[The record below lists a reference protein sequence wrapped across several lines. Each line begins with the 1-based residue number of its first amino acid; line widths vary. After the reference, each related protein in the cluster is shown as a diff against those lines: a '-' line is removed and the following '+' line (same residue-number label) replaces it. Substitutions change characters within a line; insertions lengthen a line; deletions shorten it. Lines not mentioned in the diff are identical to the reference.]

1 MNLRRRFAALDLTAI
16 LLLGSL
22 IVFFGIFLFYPISF
36 VFKGSLYTGGR
47 FSLSFFKTIFLNP
60 LYRASLTN
68 SLLLGV
74 VTTVG
79 TTILALPLALIM
91 GKFDFPG
98 KRWLGG
104 VLLLPMIMP
113 PFVGAIGMKQ
123 ILARYGSVNLLYG
136 RVVEIIS
143 ALLVSVGILETQIT
157 PAPIDFLV
165 EGKFWGVVILEVL
178 HLYPIMYLN
187 VAAALANIDPSLE
200 EAARNLGASGVGLFR
215 KITFPLILPG
225 YFAGA
230 AIVFIWAFTDLGTPL
245 IFNFK
250 KVLAYQIFNTVTDIQ
265 ANPMGYALV
274 VLVLSFTLILFYGA
288 KKFLGTRKFEMTL
301 RGAPAKVWRRPS
313 PKVWLLFYIFI
324 FSLLAVS
331 LLPHISVVLTSISQ
345 KWFMTV
351 LPEEVTGRFYIALGR
366 HHLAFLSIKNS
377 LLYSSLATVL
387 DLILG
392 VTIAYLLTRKVF
404 PGASLLDAVAMLPL
418 ALPGL
423 VLAFGYVAAFSG
435 TFLDPRSNP
444 TCLLVISYAVRRLP
458 YMVRAGVAGFEQ
470 VSRSHEEASLSLGA
484 TPFRTI
490 RKITLPL
497 IFANLVAG
505 VILCFSF
512 AMLAVSDSLILAI
525 KENFY
530 PITKTIYHLA
540 MRLGDGPFI
549 ASAMGVLGMA
559 LLAVS
564 LIVASSLLGKRM
576 GELFHA

>member
-1 MNLRRRFAALDLTAI
+1 MNLRRKSPALDLTTI
-16 LLLGSL
+16 LLLGPL
-22 IVFFGIFLFYPISF
+22 LVFFGLFLFYPISF
-36 VFKGSLYTGGR
+36 VFKESFYPGGN

-60 LYRASLTN
+60 LYRASLIN

-74 VTTVG
+74 ITTVA
-79 TTILALPLALIM
+79 TTLLALPLAI
-91 GKFDFPG
+91 GFERFDFPG

-104 VLLLPMIMP
+104 LVLLPMIMP

-123 ILARYGSVNLLYG
+123 ILARYGSFNLLYQ

-143 ALLVSVGILETQIT
+143 ALLVSIGILNTQIT
-157 PAPIDFLV
+157 PAPIDLLVGSKFLA
-165 EGKFWGVVILEVL
+165 VVILEVL

-187 VAAALANIDPSLE
+187 VAAALANTDPSLE
-200 EAARNLGASGVGLFR
+200 EAARNLGASGFGLFR
-215 KITFPLILPG
+215 KITFPLIFPG

-245 IFNFK
+245 IFDFK
-250 KVLAYQIFNTVTDIQ
+250 KVLAYQIFNTTTDIQ

-274 VLVLSFTLILFYGA
+274 VLVLFSTLILFYAA
-288 KKFLGTRKFEMTL
+288 KKVLGRRKFEGTL
-301 RGAPAKVWRRPS
+301 RGVVAKVRRRPS
-313 PKVWLLFYIFI
+313 PKVCLLFYLFI

-331 LLPHISVVLTSISQ
+331 LLPHISVILTSISE
-345 KWFMTV
+345 KWFMTI
-351 LPEEVTGRFYIALGR
+351 LPEEITGRFYIALSR
-366 HHLAFLSIKNS
+366 HHLVGLSIKNS

-392 VTIAYLLTRKVF
+392 VTIAYLLTRKAF

-423 VLAFGYVAAFSG
+423 VLAFGLLAAFSG

-444 TCLLVISYAVRRLP
+444 ACLLVISYAVRRLP
-458 YMVRAGVAGFEQ
+458 YMVRAAVAGFEQ
-470 VSRSHEEASLSLGA
+470 VSRAHEEASLSLGA

-497 IFANLVAG
+497 IFANLAAG

-512 AMLAVSDSLILAI
+512 AMLEVSDSLILAV

-530 PITKTIYHLA
+530 PITKTIYHLS

-549 ASAMGVLGMA
+549 ASAMGILGMA

-564 LIVASSLLGKRM
+564 LIGASILLGKRM

>member
-1 MNLRRRFAALDLTAI
+1 MNLRRRFQGLDLTTI
-16 LLLGSL
+16 LLLGL
-22 IVFFGIFLFYPISF
+22 LTVFFGLFLFYPISF
-36 VFKGSLYTGGR
+36 IFKESLYFNGR

-74 VTTVG
+74 VTTAA
-79 TTILALPLALIM
+79 TTVLALPLALIM

-104 VLLLPMIMP
+104 LLLLPMIMP

-123 ILARYGSVNLLYG
+123 ILARYGSLNLLYG

-143 ALLVSVGILETQIT
+143 GLLVSVGILETQIT

-165 EGKFWGVVILEVL
+165 GGKFWGVVILEVL

-200 EAARNLGASGVGLFR
+200 EAARNLGASGFGLFR

-245 IFNFK
+245 IFDFK
-250 KVLAYQIFNTVTDIQ
+250 KVLSYQIFNTTTDIQ

-274 VLVLSFTLILFYGA
+274 VLVLFFTLVLFYGA
-288 KKFLGTRKFEMTL
+288 KKFLGTRRFEMIA

-392 VTIAYLLTRKVF
+392 VTIAYLLTRKAF

-458 YMVRAGVAGFEQ
+458 YMVRAAVAGFEQ
-470 VSRSHEEASLSLGA
+470 VSRSLEEASLSLGA
-484 TPFRTI
+484 TPFRTM

-497 IFANLVAG
+497 IFANLAAG
-505 VILCFSF
+505 LILCFSF

-564 LIVASSLLGKRM
+564 LIVASILLGRRM